1 MRDHAFVRYP
11 LASHA
16 APFSG
21 FSLNEQNP
29 AMPHPTTVLRLTTC
43 LLLFLALLLPG
54 CGGTASR
61 EGAEGG
67 DASRGGL
74 SRTSTSKL
82 LELPVPSDGPKS
94 MDPAEGSTLYE
105 NMCVVQSYETLL
117 QYKYLTRP
125 LQLEPLLLAEMP
137 TVSDDGLTYRF
148 RLKPGIRFHDDP
160 CFPDGKGREL
170 VAADVL
176 YTFKRL
182 MDDDVSLKNRW
193 LVENTIVGFDQ
204 YADAQNAAPQYD
216 YEAAVAG
223 MRIVNDHEFEI
234 ELVEPVQRFV
244 WTLAMF
250 QTSIVA
256 REAVETYG
264 DRFARKAIGTG
275 PYRMEKWI
283 ENESMTF
290 VRNPNYHGTLE
301 VGDDVTAENA
311 EAWKLTSQQQLPL
324 NEGLVYHFF
333 VEEQPMWLQF
343 RSGKLDYTRVPKDN
357 FGEAFNKRTRQL
369 SPAFQKLGITAH
381 AVPLLDFIFYGFN
394 MEDPLLG
401 GYTDEKKYLRQA
413 ISLAMDW
420 DERNDAIY
428 NNICL
433 IYDGMI
439 PPGLEG
445 HPEDGRAPNSYRG
458 PDLQRARELL
468 AKAGYPD
475 GKGLPVIDYYSSL
488 EGPGKENA
496 EITARQLAKIGIK
509 LNPRLDVFSAFIES
523 VNNRKAPFFSFA
535 WGSDYPDGEN
545 NLALFYGPN
554 ESPGANHFNYQNAE
568 FDKLYEQIRSMP
580 PSPERTA
587 IYERM
592 RDMVIEDTPF
602 VGSMARTR
610 YYLGQPWLKN
620 FHPTEDFMNWT
631 KYLVIETP

>member
-1 MRDHAFVRYP
+1 
-11 LASHA
+11 
-16 APFSG
+16 
-21 FSLNEQNP
+21 
-29 AMPHPTTVLRLTTC
+29 
-43 LLLFLALLLPG
+43 
-54 CGGTASR
+54 
-61 EGAEGG
+61 
-67 DASRGGL
+67 
-74 SRTSTSKL
+74 
-82 LELPVPSDGPKS
+82 
-94 MDPAEGSTLYE
+94 
-105 NMCVVQSYETLL
+105 
-117 QYKYLTRP
+117 
-125 LQLEPLLLAEMP
+125 
-137 TVSDDGLTYRF
+137 
-148 RLKPGIRFHDDP
+148 
-160 CFPDGKGREL
+160 
-170 VAADVL
+170 
-176 YTFKRL
+176 
-182 MDDDVSLKNRW
+182 
-193 LVENTIVGFDQ
+193 
-204 YADAQNAAPQYD
+204 
-216 YEAAVAG
+216 
-223 MRIVNDHEFEI
+223 
-234 ELVEPVQRFV
+234 
-244 WTLAMF
+244 
-250 QTSIVA
+250 
-256 REAVETYG
+256 
-264 DRFARKAIGTG
+264 
-275 PYRMEKWI
+275 
-283 ENESMTF
+283 
-290 VRNPNYHGTLE
+290 
-301 VGDDVTAENA
+301 
-311 EAWKLTSQQQLPL
+311 
-324 NEGLVYHFF
+324 
-333 VEEQPMWLQF
+333 
-343 RSGKLDYTRVPKDN
+343 
-357 FGEAFNKRTRQL
+357 
-369 SPAFQKLGITAH
+369 
-381 AVPLLDFIFYGFN
+381 LLDFIFYGFN